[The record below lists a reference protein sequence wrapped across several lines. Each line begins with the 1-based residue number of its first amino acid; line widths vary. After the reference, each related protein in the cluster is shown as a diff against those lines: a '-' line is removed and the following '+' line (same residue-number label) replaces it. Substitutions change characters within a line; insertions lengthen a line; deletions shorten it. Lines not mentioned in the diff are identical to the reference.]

1 MIAKLIR
8 FSNDRLVPSG
18 DVDLA
23 EIAARYRHD
32 EPLMLYD
39 IWCLGPTPY
48 YVVSVSSQQI
58 TGLPQVADSYADC
71 VSPEDLP
78 VVVLQGG
85 KPICYIP
92 RGRLSREEPASAA
105 VPEEEI

>member
-8 FSNDRLVPSG
+8 FLDGRLVPSG

-23 EIAARYRHD
+23 EIAAQYRHN
-32 EPLMLYD
+32 EPITLYD

-48 YVVSVSSQQI
+48 YVVSVSSRQI
-58 TGLPQVADSYADC
+58 TGLPQVADSYADY

-78 VVVLQGG
+78 VVVLRGG
-85 KPICYIP
+85 KPVCYIP
-92 RGRLSREEPASAA
+92 RGRLS
-105 VPEEEI
+105 